1 MEYKGREKKECCF
14 NQEGQRF
21 EQRPKGREKTTQMSA
36 KNFLSREFLK
46 NFLSRE
52 KSKYKTPERRA
63 HLADW
68 KFTWSKMSGTE

>member
-1 MEYKGREKKECCF
+1 
-14 NQEGQRF
+14 
-21 EQRPKGREKTTQMSA
+21 MSA